1 MPGRILN
8 RVRVF
13 LASVAITAS
22 FSILVAPISVWA
34 APIAVTDIAGR
45 QVTLAQPASRIIL
58 ADARAL
64 MALNI
69 LHPQTPLKGIIAWD
83 NSLKIKAADLVD
95 AYAKKFPEVN
105 KIPMFDNPY
114 VTDFSVER
122 AVSLQ
127 PDLIIFDTGLLAK
140 LKASG
145 VLAQLDKAGIPV
157 LFIDF
162 RQQPLTNTVA
172 SMQVLGKV
180 FGEEKNAE
188 DFVQFYQQ
196 RLNLI
201 RERVATLTPEQRP
214 SVFIE
219 RHAGMTGEAC
229 CFTFGKGSFGQFI
242 AEAGGNN
249 IGSQLFP
256 EMGGE
261 INVEQLIASN
271 PDFYLMTG
279 ADWSRGHKGSLAVP
293 LGYSTD
299 TATTQAKLV
308 HLMDRTG
315 ISVLKA
321 VQDKKVMAVY
331 HQFYDSPL
339 NVVAV
344 EAIAKFLHPDLFSD
358 LDPQA
363 DLEMIHRKYT
373 AIDYSGVF
381 FTLRP

>member
-1 MPGRILN
+1 MPGRIVS
-8 RVRVF
+8 RF
-13 LASVAITAS
+13 LSLVAMCLVITSS
-22 FSILVAPISVWA
+22 FSVLAQPIV
-34 APIAVTDIAGR
+34 VTDIAGR
-45 QVTLAQPASRIIL
+45 QVTLAEPASRVIL

-83 NSLKIKAADLVD
+83 NSLKVKAADLVE

-122 AVSLQ
+122 AVSMQ

-145 VLAQLDKAGIPV
+145 VLAQLDKSGIPV

-162 RQQPLTNTVA
+162 RQQPLTNTVP
-172 SMQVLGKV
+172 SMQLLGKV
-180 FGEEKNAE
+180 FNEEKNAE
-188 DFVQFYQQ
+188 DFIQFYQQ
-196 RLNLI
+196 RLALV
-201 RERVATLTPEQRP
+201 RQRVATLKPEQRP

-219 RHAGMTGEAC
+219 RHAGMTGNEC
-229 CFTFGKGSFGQFI
+229 CSTFGKGSFGQFI

-249 IGSQLFP
+249 VGSQLFP

-261 INVEQLIASN
+261 INVEQLISSN

-279 ADWSRGHKGSLAVP
+279 ADWSRGHKGSVAVP
-293 LGYSTD
+293 LGYNTD
-299 TATTQAKLV
+299 TATTQEKLT
-308 HLMDRTG
+308 HLMGRTG
-315 ISVLKA
+315 ISILKS

-344 EAIAKFLHPDLFSD
+344 EAIAKFLHPELFAD

-363 DLEMIHRKYT
+363 DLEMIHQKYT

-381 FTLRP
+381 WVTALRP